1 MEGQLRGCPCLDALR
16 TCRTHPTPQTT
27 AILFSPPD
35 HGSPH
40 DRGAQTGLWPLE
52 PSFEKHLT
60 GGGVCFSGG
69 HFVRREQKCWHPT
82 PIPKRKKEKTLPS
95 RSLLSFPFLEP
106 PRTQLRLELVAW
118 GRAGREPGSP
128 WPHWGPEQPRARPG
142 LEEQRLTLAGSRR

>member
-60 GGGVCFSGG
+60 GGGFALVGVTLSGESKSAG
-69 HFVRREQKCWHPT
+69 TPPPSLRER
-82 PIPKRKKEKTLPS
+82 RKKPCLLAASCHSLSWSLPEHS
-95 RSLLSFPFLEP
+95 
-106 PRTQLRLELVAW
+106 
-118 GRAGREPGSP
+118 
-128 WPHWGPEQPRARPG
+128 
-142 LEEQRLTLAGSRR
+142 